1 MIVQALFNE
10 VRRGK
15 IRWKSSHLLIVTGFM
30 DSYAFWL
37 EAQWTDHL
45 TTYTLLTKTKP
56 ICETM
61 NAIP

>member
-1 MIVQALFNE
+1 
-10 VRRGK
+10 
-15 IRWKSSHLLIVTGFM
+15 M

-37 EAQWTDHL
+37 EAQWTDQL